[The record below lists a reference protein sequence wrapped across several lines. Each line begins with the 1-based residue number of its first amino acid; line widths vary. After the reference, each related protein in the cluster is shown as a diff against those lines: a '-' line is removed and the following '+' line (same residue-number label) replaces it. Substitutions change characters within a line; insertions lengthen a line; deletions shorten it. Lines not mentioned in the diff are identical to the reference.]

1 MTQPRFSIG
10 FIKANFKFLNLKTN
24 RIQPII
30 RLSPTYKMNL
40 SKLNEILNW
49 SVRVGKMFGIPISL
63 HISLIFFLLPLLR
76 DNGLGPILT
85 LEYILLVIVSVL
97 LHELGHAF
105 AARHYKLTG
114 LSIMLHGF
122 GGFATSSGYR
132 NPTQALVISLAGPT
146 VTFVVGILCLTI
158 SFLTKTRFEFDSIGD
173 KQMFI
178 IHTIG
183 TLNILLGFLNLIPS
197 FPFDGGNSLR
207 AILNRS
213 MTEFKSTRAVGHL
226 GLILSPLLIVY
237 WLVSKNGFVGLFG
250 LMGTISSIQVL
261 TSSGGIKF
269 QEVIQ
274 DRKAAKEALAQKKR
288 EKERSQAYLS
298 EVKDREMQ
306 REEKERL
313 RKMFEVIDGDGDK

>member
-1 MTQPRFSIG
+1 
-10 FIKANFKFLNLKTN
+10 
-24 RIQPII
+24 
-30 RLSPTYKMNL
+30 MNL

-122 GGFATSSGYR
+122 GGFATSTGYR
-132 NPTQALVISLAGPT
+132 NPTQALVISLAGPA

-158 SFLTKTRFEFDSIGD
+158 SFLTKNRFEFDSIGD
-173 KQMFI
+173 KQIFI

-213 MTEFKSTRAVGHL
+213 RADFKSTRIVGHI
-226 GLILSPLLIVY
+226 GLVLSPLLIIY
-237 WLVSKNGFVGLFG
+237 WLISKNGFIGLFG
-250 LMGTISSIQVL
+250 LMGTISSFQVL
-261 TSSGGIKF
+261 SNSGGIKF
-269 QEVIQ
+269 QEMFQ

-298 EVKDREMQ
+298 DVKDREKE

-313 RKMFEVIDGDGDK
+313 RKMFEVIDGDKES